1 MKTKLYI
8 ILIAIVMMV
17 ESCSGN
23 NTKININRQ
32 SDDMVVINISNAQKY
47 LLLPIQ
53 EDAPEAQVRHNTGS
67 ATDTWMDV
75 RLAVSRID

>member
-17 ESCSGN
+17 ASCSGN

-32 SDDMVVINISNAQKY
+32 SDDTVVINISNAQK
-47 LLLPIQ
+47 
-53 EDAPEAQVRHNTGS
+53 
-67 ATDTWMDV
+67 
-75 RLAVSRID
+75 